1 MTFDLATVGE
11 AGLRLTPAPG
21 SSLDTALSFDV
32 DVVGAEV
39 NVAANLARLGRRA
52 GWVSA
57 VASSVIGRRVEAAV
71 RSHGVDTSRV
81 VWSNGSRV
89 SVYYSERTDV
99 CAADGCERSVLYD
112 RADSAFSRLRPDQI
126 DWDYLLNTRWLH
138 LTGITMAVSLSAR
151 AVVESAV
158 EAARSAG
165 VPVSFDVNYRPELW
179 SAEEAR
185 EALLPLLADVD
196 LLFCPS
202 RDARTVFG
210 LDGHNSDLADSLATM
225 TASGN
230 IVMSAGAD
238 GVVARFGLQQ
248 FSQPARPAVVT
259 DRAGAGDAL
268 AAGVLHG
275 VLDGDFARG
284 LARGSALAALA
295 VARRG
300 EQVSITSEELDRM
313 VGQSFGS
320 DHPLPNPRRDP

>member
-1 MTFDLATVGE
+1 MTLDLATVGE
-11 AGLRLTPAPG
+11 AGLRLTPVSG
-21 SSLDTALSFDV
+21 SSLDTARRFDV
-32 DVVGAEV
+32 DVVGTEV

-57 VASSVIGRRVEAAV
+57 VASSVIGRHVEAAV

-81 VWSNGSRV
+81 VWSNNSRV

-99 CAADGCERSVLYD
+99 CAADGRERSVLYD
-112 RADSAFSRLRPDQI
+112 RADSAFSRLRPEQI

-138 LTGITMAVSLSAR
+138 LTGITMAVSPSAR
-151 AVVESAV
+151 AVVERAV
-158 EAARSAG
+158 EAARGAG
-165 VPVSFDVNYRPELW
+165 VAVSFDVNYRSALW

-185 EALLPLLADVD
+185 QALLPLLADID

-210 LDGHNSDLADSLATM
+210 LDGHNDDLADSLAAM
-225 TASGN
+225 TTSGN
-230 IVMSAGAD
+230 VVVSAGAD
-238 GVVARFGLQQ
+238 GVIARFGFER

-284 LARGSALAALA
+284 LARGPALAALA

-300 EQVSITSEELDRM
+300 EQVSITSDELDQM
-313 VGQSFGS
+313 VGQADGG
-320 DHPLPNPRRDP
+320 DHPPPNPRRDQ